1 MAAQTW
7 DTQLVAQIVSTGVGN
22 TTSTGVGGGSVV
34 SPVSLKL
41 PLTMTFGV
49 TAPPSQ
55 LDIAAA
61 SQATTA
67 VFAGATTLDVAGALP
82 GTSIVIETNTAP
94 AP

>member
-22 TTSTGVGGGSVV
+22 TTSTGVGGASVV

-41 PLTMTFGV
+41 PLSMTFAV
-49 TAPPSQ
+49 SAPPSQ
-55 LDIAAA
+55 LAIAAA

-67 VFAGATTLDVAGALP
+67 TFAGATTLDVAGAVP
-82 GTSIVIETNTAP
+82 GTTIQIETNTAP
-94 AP
+94 SP